1 MNVTQR
7 KTYKLTIITITRST
21 LNEPPPIDDKVA
33 GILEH
38 ICMDSI
44 MYDLKLLKIV
54 THEMIDAEKDCRVV
68 AYVQTVLQ
76 PNPSKVSLI
85 YRTVN

>member
-1 MNVTQR
+1 
-7 KTYKLTIITITRST
+7 
-21 LNEPPPIDDKVA
+21 
-33 GILEH
+33 
-38 ICMDSI
+38 

-76 PNPSKVSLI
+76 PNPSRVPLI